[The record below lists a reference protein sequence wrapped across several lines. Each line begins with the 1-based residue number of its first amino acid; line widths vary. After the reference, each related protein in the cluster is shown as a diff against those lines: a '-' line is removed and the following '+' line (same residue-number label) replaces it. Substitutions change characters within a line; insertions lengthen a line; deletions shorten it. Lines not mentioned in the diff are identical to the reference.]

1 MKKFLKVFF
10 GILVIANI
18 AILATGKTY
27 LYKAIYYNFVDINDY
42 PIFNNR
48 TVEAKNPK
56 SWNISNDY
64 NKIKIPNAL
73 LWKLEEYKTT
83 AFLVVRND
91 SIVYENYWEDYND
104 TSLSGSFSVAKS
116 IVNVLVGIALKEGKI
131 KSIDEPAGNYIPE
144 FKTGAKSKITIRH
157 LLEMSSGLKWDEA
170 YANPFSITT
179 EAYYG
184 TDLYNLV
191 SNLEVETEPGK
202 VFNYQSCNSSLLS
215 IIVNKATGKTV
226 SEYASEKLWTPI
238 NAEHNALW
246 SLDHSDGVEKGYCC
260 FNTNVRD
267 FARIGKL
274 YLNKGNWNGIQIV
287 DTAFVE
293 ESTRPA
299 PLLRGNGEANKIYG
313 LHWWCINRMNHSIFF
328 ARGIL
333 GQYIFVVPDKK
344 MIIVRL
350 GHKRGEQT
358 PEGYVTDIYTYL
370 DETLKTF

>member
-1 MKKFLKVFF
+1 MKKFLKYFF
-10 GILVIANI
+10 GILILANI
-18 AILATGKTY
+18 VIVASGNIY
-27 LYKAIYYNFVDINDY
+27 LYKAFYYNFVDIDDFK
-42 PIFNNR
+42 IFNNR
-48 TVEAKNPK
+48 IVEARNPK
-56 SWNISNDY
+56 PWNIAVDY
-64 NKIKIPNAL
+64 NKIKIPNQL

-91 SIVYENYWEDYND
+91 SIIYENYWEDYSD
-104 TSLSGSFSVAKS
+104 TSKSGSFSVAKS

-131 KSIDEPAGNYIPE
+131 KNIDEPVGNYIPE
-144 FKTGAKSKITIRH
+144 FKDGAKSKITIRH

-191 SNLEVETEPGK
+191 ANLKVESEPGK
-202 VFNYQSCNSSLLS
+202 IFNYQSCNSNLLS

-238 NAEHNALW
+238 NAEQNALW
-246 SLDHSDGVEKGYCC
+246 SLDHKDGIEKGYCC
-260 FNTNVRD
+260 FNSNARD

-274 YLNKGNWNGIQIV
+274 YLNKGNWNGVQIV
-287 DTAFVE
+287 DTNYVE
-293 ESTRPA
+293 ESTHPA
-299 PLLRGNGEANKIYG
+299 PILRNGEANKIYG
-313 LHWWCINRMNHSIFF
+313 LHGWCINRMNHNIFF

-344 MIIVRL
+344 IIIVRL
-350 GHKRGEQT
+350 GHKRGEPT
-358 PEGYVTDIYTYL
+358 PDGYVTDLYTIL
-370 DETLKTF
+370 DETIKTF